1 MDCWRGIVDYMNNAP
16 GAARDGWH
24 GNITSWFYW
33 SWNPDSIGAPYVSD
47 TCRFHHAATVTAQPS
62 RAAVMMQ
69 TAATAAPC
77 CNRVC
82 QCKGQQL
89 IWQA

>member
-33 SWNPDSIGAPYVSD
+33 SWNPDSIGAPSAFANTYS
-47 TCRFHHAATVTAQPS
+47 THHRQRLLPTQPS
-62 RAAVMMQ
+62 HVIMQ
-69 TAATAAPC
+69 TAATAAPR
-77 CNRVC
+77 CNRDC
-82 QCKGQQL
+82 QCRDQ
-89 IWQA
+89 

>member
-33 SWNPDSIGAPYVSD
+33 SWNPDSIGAPHASAD
-47 TCRFHHAATVTAQPS
+47 TCCTHLKQRLLQRNHHLLT
-62 RAAVMMQ
+62 
-69 TAATAAPC
+69 
-77 CNRVC
+77 CNDRDSC
-82 QCKGQQL
+82 HSCT
-89 IWQA
+89 